1 MNVNRIYPLG
11 DVDTLTAMRKFLS
24 TWWMTYQPH
33 AMFAPLELEDEH
45 NLAAQMIKDPIEME
59 RVNPFAPFMPFNAAI
74 QARQFIREHPGER
87 LALMM
92 RPCELRAYFELEKR
106 DPITTETSEI
116 VLIGVDCLGT
126 FSKDEYHRRVE
137 ETGLRQVTD
146 EVLRNAS
153 QGGWKSLP
161 FRTAC
166 QVCDWGAP
174 RGADMAISIIGVESD
189 KHLLIILRNEEIDA
203 HLGVSNIAR
212 ELANEYQVSH
222 RETMVGA
229 IADTHT
235 GMRRV
240 LLDEMQEKCSFN
252 ELGCLLAWFA
262 SCTLCGDC
270 LKACPFCQGES
281 AVKGAQRSE
290 GLLSLADLVDISRR
304 LTSCSGCGMCEE
316 NCPSH
321 IPMALI
327 FSALS
332 HRIRDEIHYRAG
344 DPAEKLPWTVS
355 NTVN

>member
-1 MNVNRIYPLG
+1 MNVNRIYPL
-11 DVDTLTAMRKFLS
+11 DEADTLSSLRKFLS
-24 TWWMTYQPH
+24 TWWMAYQPH
-33 AMFAPLELEDEH
+33 AIIAPVELEQEH
-45 NLAAQMIKDPIEME
+45 GLAAQVIMDPVELE
-59 RVNPFAPFMPFNAAI
+59 RVNPFAPLMQYNAAS

-87 LALMM
+87 LALVL
-92 RPCELRAYFELEKR
+92 RPCELRTYFELEKR
-106 DPITTETSEI
+106 DPVAPGAAEV
-116 VLIGVDCLGT
+116 VLIGTDCMGT
-126 FSKDEYHRRVE
+126 YSKDEYYRRVGE
-137 ETGLRQVTD
+137 AGLRQVTD
-146 EVLRNAS
+146 EALRNAS

-174 RGADMAISIIGVESD
+174 RGADMAIGIIGVESD
-189 KHLLIILRNEEIDA
+189 KHLLVILRNEETDT
-203 HLGVSNIAR
+203 HLGMGAIAR
-212 ELANEYQVSH
+212 EMASEYQVSH
-222 RETMVGA
+222 RETVVGA
-229 IADTHT
+229 IADTHA

-240 LLDEMQEKCSFN
+240 LLEEMQEKCSFN

-262 SCTLCGDC
+262 SCKLCGDC

-281 AVKGAQRSE
+281 AIRRVERGE

-316 NCPSH
+316 NCSAH

-344 DPAEKLPWTVS
+344 DPAQKLPWVVS
-355 NTVN
+355 NPVR